1 MVENKNTEIEL
12 ITFSELIDK
21 LMIVNIKLYNCLE
34 KSSILNDKVDKTED
48 DIKEIVKLS
57 EDNIRLVKQRSAY
70 KNAIDKKLNLAIQNG
85 ETEVLDEV
93 KNYGNN
99 KK

>member
-1 MVENKNTEIEL
+1 MVEKNTEIEL

-34 KSSILNDKVDKTED
+34 RSSILNDKIDKTEE
-48 DIKEIVKLS
+48 EIQEIIKLS
-57 EDNIRLVKQRSAY
+57 DDNIRLVRQRSAY

-85 ETEVLDEV
+85 ETEILDEV
-93 KNYGNN
+93 KKYG
-99 KK
+99 KE

>member
-1 MVENKNTEIEL
+1 MVENNAELEL

-34 KSSILNDKVDKTED
+34 RSSILNDKVDKTDD

-57 EDNIRLVKQRSAY
+57 DDNIRLVRQRSGY

-93 KNYGNN
+93 KNYGND

>member
-1 MVENKNTEIEL
+1 MVENNTELEL

-34 KSSILNDKVDKTED
+34 RSSILNDKVDKTDE

-57 EDNIRLVKQRSAY
+57 EDNIRLVRQRSAY
-70 KNAIDKKLNLAIQNG
+70 KNAIDKKLNLAIKNG

-93 KNYGNN
+93 KKYG
-99 KK
+99 KE